1 MKKEIIYNV
10 VNSLLAGSLV
20 MLGAISTGN
29 LSMNSICLAIVAG
42 LIVAVSKF
50 RDFWISKEKI
60 YKHALFQ
67 FI

>member
-1 MKKEIIYNV
+1 MKKEIIYNI

-29 LSMNSICLAIVAG
+29 LSINSVCLAIVAG
-42 LIVAVSKF
+42 LIVAISKF

-60 YKHALFQ
+60 YKQALFQ